1 KEHDMN
7 ENDIRAAREVIAAAS
22 KGPAI
27 WTADDKETE
36 ATARSSRC
44 GSTPPAPSRVPASRS
59 R

>member
-1 KEHDMN
+1 MN